1 MSKLR
6 IELIN
11 RELAA
16 AKLELKTLLGEGDD
30 QPTQKIVEIDL
41 PPSKKIDTP
50 PPPQL
55 TKEDEYIVKMKL
67 IGEDDID
74 AATALT
80 DALFAHWDVYR
91 TTRLKALGQRVL
103 LEASTSD
110 EAFDQY
116 MDVIATGSK
125 SLYHIRRILF
135 PGISSSLDGCT
146 TLPTPTQRQ
155 KAKAHVIRLARQIIS
170 QPDPDLLDM
179 DNAQPEPEL
188 PDMEEP

>member
-30 QPTQKIVEIDL
+30 QPTQKIPEIEFL
-41 PPSKKIDTP
+41 PSKKIDTLP
-50 PPPQL
+50 STQL
-55 TKEDEYIVKMKL
+55 TKEDGYIVEMKQ
-67 IGEDDID
+67 IGADD
-74 AATALT
+74 AAATKLT

-91 TTRLKALGQRVL
+91 TTRLEALGQKVL
-103 LEASTSD
+103 LEALTSD

-146 TLPTPTQRQ
+146 ALPTPDQLQ
-155 KAKAHVIRLARQIIS
+155 NAKAYVIRLARQIIA
-170 QPDPDLLDM
+170 QPDPDLQDIIK
-179 DNAQPEPEL
+179 DP
-188 PDMEEP
+188 